1 MPEPLLTALLMAD
14 TIVTE
19 DNGKKVLVG
28 VFSKFNLPQ
37 FPAQVPPW
45 FLFAGVENL
54 VGHNTFTFN
63 LAREDTQEVAFSAG
77 GEIQIQDPTSGVEIV
92 LMVPPI
98 VFRSH
103 GTYVLQFLVNGQVL
117 ISRNL
122 PVNLVGTR

>member
-14 TIVTE
+14 VIVTE

-37 FPAQVPPW
+37 FPAQIPPW
-45 FLFAGVENL
+45 YLFAAVENL
-54 VGHNTFTFN
+54 QGHNTFTFN

-77 GEIQIQDPTSGVEIV
+77 GEMQIQDPTSGVEIV

-98 VFRSH
+98 IVRA
-103 GTYVLQFLVNGQVL
+103 GIYVLQFLVNGQVL
-117 ISRNL
+117 ISRNV
-122 PVNLVGTR
+122 PVNLIGSR

>member
-14 TIVTE
+14 TIVSE

-28 VFSKFNLPQ
+28 VFSKFNFPQ

-45 FLFAGVENL
+45 FLYAGVENL
-54 VGHNTFTFN
+54 EGHNTFTFN

-77 GEIQIQDPTSGVEIV
+77 GEMQIQDPTSGVEIV

-98 VFRSH
+98 IFRSH
-103 GTYVLQFLVNGQVL
+103 GIYVLQFLVNGQVL

-122 PVNLVGTR
+122 PVGLISSR